1 MTHKLYKMSWS
12 KKEIPTSQFCN
23 VVNRG
28 VDSTDEIT
36 SVVSSTDEIKNSKFS
51 HYLCFCVSV
60 KTNQFVYKQIEK
72 YSPEQ
77 EKLHNYI
84 KSLHD
89 SGMSYRRITKLLNE
103 KGITTHR
110 GKRWGV
116 TGNSVY
122 SVLKRHKQRDNRL
135 EDIHREYEPE
145 WGRMKVIWER
155 NQD

>member
-1 MTHKLYKMSWS
+1 
-12 KKEIPTSQFCN
+12 
-23 VVNRG
+23 
-28 VDSTDEIT
+28 
-36 SVVSSTDEIKNSKFS
+36 
-51 HYLCFCVSV
+51 
-60 KTNQFVYKQIEK
+60 VYKQIEK

-89 SGMSYRRITKLLNE
+89 SGMSYRRITKVLNE

-110 GKRWGV
+110 GKKWGV

-145 WGRMKVIWER
+145 WGGMEVKLER
-155 NQD
+155 EKY

>member
-1 MTHKLYKMSWS
+1 M
-12 KKEIPTSQFCN
+12 
-23 VVNRG
+23 
-28 VDSTDEIT
+28 
-36 SVVSSTDEIKNSKFS
+36 
-51 HYLCFCVSV
+51 
-60 KTNQFVYKQIEK
+60 YKQIEK

-122 SVLKRHKQRDNRL
+122 SVLKRHKQRGNFFRFPIGYPQVSEVASRDAR
-135 EDIHREYEPE
+135 
-145 WGRMKVIWER
+145 
-155 NQD
+155 

>member
-1 MTHKLYKMSWS
+1 MVLKMGD
-12 KKEIPTSQFCN
+12 
-23 VVNRG
+23 R
-28 VDSTDEIT
+28 
-36 SVVSSTDEIKNSKFS
+36 
-51 HYLCFCVSV
+51 SV

-89 SGMSYRRITKLLNE
+89 SGMSYRRITKLLNDR
-103 KGITTHR
+103 GITTHR
-110 GKRWGV
+110 GKRWGE

-135 EDIHREYEPE
+135 EDIHKEYEPE
-145 WGRMKVIWER
+145 WGKMKVIWER